1 MELGRIPLAR
11 TRAARVA
18 AHAAGPLVAICMTTC
33 DPPLELFARQV
44 DSIRAQTHGDWVC
57 VVSDDCSGPERF
69 AALEAAV
76 AGDPR
81 FVVSRSGR
89 RLGFYRNFE
98 RALEL
103 APAGAAYVALADQD
117 DAWHPDKLATL
128 LAEIGDAR
136 LVYSDAR
143 VIDRDG
149 RVLAETYWSRRRN
162 NHSSLL
168 SLLVANSVTGAASL
182 FPAALLED
190 ALPFP
195 PAQFAHFHDH
205 WLALVA
211 LSLGD
216 IAFVERPLYDY
227 VQHGDATL
235 GHAAAN
241 RMPAMRERFG
251 ALRRDPHERVR
262 LWRMHYYV
270 DACRLLQFAA
280 VLRLRCGERMPAAKR
295 RELAR
300 FERADRSLAP
310 IAGLAARGL
319 RELLGRR
326 RETLGAEW
334 MLFHA
339 FAWRR
344 MLSASARDR
353 PTRRLRLD
361 ALPPTALDPRP
372 GARAPAEPAARAV
385 ADKIAPLRL
394 AVRDDAPRRV
404 NLLIPSIDL
413 QHFFGGYIGKFNL
426 ARRLAARG
434 VRVRIVTVD
443 PVGELPRSWRGDVE
457 AYSGLRGLLDEVE
470 VEFGRESQGLE
481 VSRATRSSPRRGGRR
496 TSPTRRCAPSR
507 PSASS
512 T

>member
-1 MELGRIPLAR
+1 MI
-11 TRAARVA
+11 
-18 AHAAGPLVAICMTTC
+18 AG
-33 DPPLELFARQV
+33 
-44 DSIRAQTHGDWVC
+44 
-57 VVSDDCSGPERF
+57 
-69 AALEAAV
+69 
-76 AGDPR
+76 
-81 FVVSRSGR
+81 
-89 RLGFYRNFE
+89 
-98 RALEL
+98 
-103 APAGAAYVALADQD
+103 
-117 DAWHPDKLATL
+117 
-128 LAEIGDAR
+128 
-136 LVYSDAR
+136 
-143 VIDRDG
+143 DG
-149 RVLAETYWSRRRN
+149 RVLSETYWSRRDN

-182 FPAALLED
+182 FPASLLED

-205 WLALVA
+205 WIALVA

-241 RMPAMRERFG
+241 RMPALRERFG

-280 VLRLRCGERMPAAKR
+280 VLRLRCGPRMPAAKR
-295 RELAR
+295 RELDR
-300 FERADRSLAP
+300 FERAERSLAP
-310 IAGLAARGL
+310 IAGLAWRGAQ
-319 RELLGRR
+319 ELLGRR
-326 RETLGAEW
+326 RDTLGAEW

-344 MLSASARDR
+344 ALSASARDR

-361 ALPPTALDPRP
+361 ALPPPALDPRP
-372 GARAPAEPAARAV
+372 GARTPAEPAARAV
-385 ADKIAPLRL
+385 AEKIAPLRL

-434 VRVRIVTVD
+434 ARVRIVTVD
-443 PVGELPRSWRGDVE
+443 PAAALPRSWRRDIE
-457 AYSGLRGLLDEVE
+457 AYSGLAGLLDEVE

-481 VSRATRSSPRRGGRR
+481 VSRGDAFVATTWWTAHIARAALRTLDAERFLYLIQEYEPFTFPMGSHAALAAESYRFPHAALFSTELLRDYFRRHALGVYAAGAAEGDRDVGVVRQRDHRDRPAGRRRAGGPAPAPPALLRPARAARRPQHVRARRARRQPRARTRRVRGRLEPARHRDGRARGGGS
-496 TSPTRRCAPSR
+496 TSAAAR
-507 PSASS
+507 
-512 T
+512 